1 MGINYLAPVGR
12 GKFNNVS
19 DEILTRESTNLDD
32 TIFGLQ
38 DRPSCCFAAPSE
50 DENTDS
56 RIYVSRYPKEDE
68 K

>member
-1 MGINYLAPVGR
+1 MGEFIRWY
-12 GKFNNVS
+12 F
-19 DEILTRESTNLDD
+19 
-32 TIFGLQ
+32 Q

>member
-1 MGINYLAPVGR
+1 LGEENIIIHQMRSSCGNAPLR
-12 GKFNNVS
+12 M
-19 DEILTRESTNLDD
+19 TQDD
-32 TIFGLQ
+32 SIFGLQ

>member
-1 MGINYLAPVGR
+1 MNEEQKKMRSSRGNAPLR
-12 GKFNNVS
+12 MTEMDSRRMK
-19 DEILTRESTNLDD
+19 
-32 TIFGLQ
+32 
-38 DRPSCCFAAPSE
+38 SCTVYRIDPHAAFAAPSE